1 MLSALMKYERKATAR
16 VMVPILLAVVLL
28 AAVLRLLSVWSGMI
42 SHSQLLSVD
51 PVDLLL
57 SIVTIV
63 FFMAMVAAPIA
74 ALVLMIVRF
83 KTNLLSDEG
92 YVMFTLP
99 VSAHQLVWSKLL
111 TSALWFIAAAAVD
124 ALGILVI
131 AGEQEQLTA
140 FIRDMQEAFQNL
152 TAYYAANGILMIAE
166 IAVLVLIFCLVT
178 CLRFY
183 CPMAIGHSFA
193 RRKVFLS
200 VVFYFIIWAATQA
213 AVVTLATLGVPFLD
227 DLSTLLMGLPSAVT
241 FHGGVLLAILVLAVY
256 GAILYGITVRM
267 LHRHLNLD

>member
-1 MLSALMKYERKATAR
+1 MLSTLMKYERKATVR
-16 VMVPILLAVVLL
+16 VMGPILLAVVLL
-28 AAVLRLLSVWSGMI
+28 AAVLRLLTIWSGMI
-42 SHSQLLSVD
+42 DHSQLLSVD
-51 PVDLLL
+51 PVVLLMRL
-57 SIVTIV
+57 VTIV
-63 FFMAMVAAPIA
+63 FFLAMTAAPIA

-124 ALGILVI
+124 VLGTLVI
-131 AGEQEQLTA
+131 AGDQDLLNSVVSG
-140 FIRDMQEAFQNL
+140 FRDLFRDL

-166 IAVLVLIFCLVT
+166 IVVLVLLFCLVT

-193 RRKVFLS
+193 RRKILLS
-200 VVFYFIIWAATQA
+200 VVFYFVIWAATQA
-213 AVVTLATLGVPFLD
+213 AIVAFATLGIPYME
-227 DLSTLLMGLPSAVT
+227 DLSTLLMGLPSAAAL
-241 FHGGVLLAILVLAVY
+241 HGGLLLGILIVAVY
-256 GAILYGITVRM
+256 GAILYAITIRM

>member
-1 MLSALMKYERKATAR
+1 MLSRLMKYERKATAR
-16 VMVPILLAVVLL
+16 VMVPILLAVVIL

-42 SHSQLLSVD
+42 EHSQLLSVD
-51 PVDLLL
+51 PVYLLL
-57 SIVTIV
+57 RLVTIV
-63 FFMAMVAAPIA
+63 FFLAMVAAPIA

-111 TSALWFIAAAAVD
+111 TSVLWFIAAAAVD
-124 ALGILVI
+124 ALGVLVI
-131 AGEQEQLTA
+131 AGDQNLLNDLVRGAQEL
-140 FIRDMQEAFQNL
+140 FRDM
-152 TAYYAANGILMIAE
+152 TAYYAANGILMLVE
-166 IAVLVLIFCLVT
+166 IVVLIVIFCLVT

-193 RRKVFLS
+193 RHKVLLS
-200 VVFYFIIWAATQA
+200 VVFYFIIWAVTQA
-213 AVVTLATLGVPFLD
+213 AMVAFATLGLPFMD
-227 DLSTLLMGLPSAVT
+227 DLSTMLMGLPTAVT
-241 FHGGVLLAILVLAVY
+241 FHGGLLLGILVVAVY
-256 GAILYGITVRM
+256 GIILYAITVRM

>member
-1 MLSALMKYERKATAR
+1 MLSTLMKYERKATVR
-16 VMVPILLAVVLL
+16 VMGPILLAVVLL
-28 AAVLRLLSVWSGMI
+28 AAVLRLLTIWSGMI
-42 SHSQLLSVD
+42 DHSQLLSVD

-63 FFMAMVAAPIA
+63 FFMAMAAAPIA

-124 ALGILVI
+124 VLGTLVI
-131 AGEQEQLTA
+131 AGDQDLLNSVVSG
-140 FIRDMQEAFQNL
+140 FRDLFRDL

-166 IAVLVLIFCLVT
+166 IVVLVLLFCLVT

-183 CPMAIGHSFA
+183 CPMAIGHSFT
-193 RRKVFLS
+193 RRKILLS
-200 VVFYFIIWAATQA
+200 VVFYFVIWAATQA
-213 AVVTLATLGVPFLD
+213 AIVAFATLGIPYME
-227 DLSTLLMGLPSAVT
+227 DLSTLLMGLPSAAAL
-241 FHGGVLLAILVLAVY
+241 HGGLLLGILIVAVY
-256 GAILYGITVRM
+256 GAILYAITIRM

>member
-16 VMVPILLAVVLL
+16 VMVPILLAVVIL

-42 SHSQLLSVD
+42 DHSQLLSID
-51 PVDLLL
+51 PVELLL
-57 SIVTIV
+57 SVVTIV
-63 FFMAMVAAPIA
+63 FFMAMAAAPIA

-111 TSALWFIAAAAVD
+111 TSVLWFIAAAALD
-124 ALGILVI
+124 ALGVLVI
-131 AGEQEQLTA
+131 SGSPALLHNLVKGLQDL
-140 FIRDMQEAFQNL
+140 FSDL
-152 TAYYAANGILMIAE
+152 TAYYAANGILMVAE
-166 IAVLVLIFCLVT
+166 IVVLVLLFCLVT

-193 RRKVFLS
+193 RRKVLLS

-213 AVVTLATLGVPFLD
+213 AIVAFATLGIPYME
-227 DLSTLLMGLPSAVT
+227 DLSTLLMGLPTAAAL
-241 FHGGVLLAILVLAVY
+241 HGGILLGILIVAVY
-256 GAILYGITVRM
+256 GAILYAITVRM
-267 LHRHLNLD
+267 LRRHLNLD

>member
-1 MLSALMKYERKATAR
+1 MLIALMKYERKATAR
-16 VMVPILLAVVLL
+16 VMVPILLAVVIL
-28 AAVLRLLSVWSGMI
+28 AAVVRLLSVWSGMI
-42 SHSQLLSVD
+42 DHGQLLSVD
-51 PVDLLL
+51 PVELLL
-57 SIVTIV
+57 SVVTIV
-63 FFMAMVAAPIA
+63 FFMAMAAAPIA

-111 TSALWFIAAAAVD
+111 TSALWFIVAAAVD
-124 ALGILVI
+124 ALGVLVI
-131 AGEQEQLTA
+131 AGHQDLLNSLIQGVEEL
-140 FIRDMQEAFQNL
+140 FRDL
-152 TAYYAANGILMIAE
+152 TAYYAANGILMVAE
-166 IAVLVLIFCLVT
+166 IVVLVLLLCLVT

-193 RRKVFLS
+193 RRKILLS

-213 AVVTLATLGVPFLD
+213 ALITLATVGVPFLD

>member
-16 VMVPILLAVVLL
+16 VMVPILLAVVIL

-42 SHSQLLSVD
+42 EHSQLLSVD
-51 PVDLLL
+51 PVYLLL
-57 SIVTIV
+57 RLVTIV
-63 FFMAMVAAPIA
+63 FFLAMVAAPIA

-111 TSALWFIAAAAVD
+111 TSALWVIAAAAVD

-140 FIRDMQEAFQNL
+140 FLRDM
-152 TAYYAANGILMIAE
+152 TAYYAANGILMLVE
-166 IAVLVLIFCLVT
+166 IVVLIVIFCLVT

-193 RRKVFLS
+193 RHKVLLS
-200 VVFYFIIWAATQA
+200 VVFYFIIWAVTQA
-213 AVVTLATLGVPFLD
+213 AMVAFATLGLPFMD
-227 DLSTLLMGLPSAVT
+227 DLSTMLMGLPTAVT
-241 FHGGVLLAILVLAVY
+241 FHGGLLLGILVVAVY
-256 GAILYGITVRM
+256 GIILYAITVRM